1 MIASHHVAVIDIGKT
16 NAKLAIVDPQNWR
29 ELAVRTMA
37 NRVLPGPP
45 YPHFNV
51 EAIWA
56 FLLDSMRELNGQY
69 PVASISITTH
79 GASGVLLTEHGE
91 LAMPVLDYE
100 HDGPDSMRNAYEAL
114 RPDFSE
120 TGSPKIAVGLNL
132 GAQFFWQMQAFPD
145 LATDV
150 RHMLTYPQ
158 YWAYRLTG
166 VMANEATSLGCHT
179 DLWNPWKG
187 TFSSMVETLDWTPL
201 MAPVRKATDVLG
213 PLHAHLADQLGL
225 AAAVPV
231 HCGIHDSNASLF
243 PHLMQRQAP
252 FNAVS
257 TGTWVICMS
266 VGGQPIEPDPMRD
279 TLVNV
284 NAFGEPVPSSRF
296 MGGREFDLLMA
307 DRKAVASKNAVS
319 RVLDGKIMLF
329 PSVEN
334 QTGPFQGR
342 QPEWTV
348 EPHTLNDGEYYA
360 VVSFYLAL
368 VTNVC
373 LKLCGAD
380 GPIIV
385 EGPFVQNN
393 LYLRMLESV
402 SGRRVIGSASS
413 ATGTSIGAAMLTIKN
428 TDMGSQESLR
438 AEFAA
443 TDDRF
448 VAYAGLWEEHLS
460 AREPD

>member
-16 NAKLAIVDPQNWR
+16 NAKLAIVDPQNWQ

-37 NRVLPGPP
+37 NRVLPSPP

-100 HDGPDSMRNAYEAL
+100 HDGPDSMRDAYEAL

-120 TGSPKIAVGLNL
+120 TGSPKIAMGLNL

-145 LATDV
+145 LAANV

-213 PLHAHLADQLGL
+213 PMHAHLADQLGL
-225 AAAVPV
+225 PAAVPV
-231 HCGIHDSNASLF
+231 YCGIHDSNASLF
-243 PHLMQRQAP
+243 PHLTQRQTP
-252 FNAVS
+252 FSAVS

-266 VGGQPIEPDPMRD
+266 VGGKQIEPDPMRD

-284 NAFGEPVPSSRF
+284 NAFGDPVPSSRF

-319 RVLDGKIMLF
+319 RVLDDKIMLF
-329 PSVEN
+329 PSVES
-334 QTGPFQGR
+334 QTGPFQGCE
-342 QPEWTV
+342 PKWTV
-348 EPHTLNDGEYYA
+348 EPDTLDDDEYYA

-368 VTNVC
+368 VTRVC
-373 LKLCGAD
+373 LNLCGAD

-385 EGPFVQNN
+385 EGPFGQNK
-393 LYLRMLESV
+393 LYLQMLESAC
-402 SGRRVIGSASS
+402 GRQVIRSEAS
-413 ATGTSIGAAMLTIKN
+413 ATGTSIGAAMLTN
-428 TDMGSQESLR
+428 NNPDEGSQESLP

-443 TDDRF
+443 TDERF
-448 VAYAGLWEEHLS
+448 VAYAQLWQEQLT
-460 AREPD
+460 ARATD

>member
-1 MIASHHVAVIDIGKT
+1 MTTVPYVAVVDIGKT
-16 NAKLAIVDPQNWR
+16 NAKLAIVDPQNWQ

-37 NRVLPGPP
+37 NQVLPGPL
-45 YPHFNV
+45 YPHFDV
-51 EAIWA
+51 DAIWA
-56 FLLDSMRELNGQY
+56 FLLTSMRELNAQY

-79 GASGVLLTEHGE
+79 GACGVLLTENGE

-100 HDGPDSMRNAYEAL
+100 HDGPEGLRDAYNAL

-132 GAQFFWQMQAFPD
+132 GAQFFWQMRTFPN
-145 LATDV
+145 LAVNV

-166 VMANEATSLGCHT
+166 IMANEATSLGCHT

-201 MAPVRKATDVLG
+201 MAPVRKAADVLG
-213 PLHAHLADQLGL
+213 PVHADLADLLGI

-231 HCGIHDSNASLF
+231 CCGIHDSNASLF

-252 FNAVS
+252 FSAVS

-266 VGGQPIEPDPMRD
+266 VGGKPIEPDPTRD

-284 NAFGEPVPSSRF
+284 NAFGDPVPSSRF
-296 MGGREFDLLMA
+296 MGGREFDLLMG
-307 DRKAVASKNAVS
+307 DRKAAAPKDAISQ
-319 RVLDGKIMLF
+319 VLDDKIMLF

-342 QPEWTV
+342 EPKWTV
-348 EPHTLNDGEYYA
+348 EPDRLNDGEYYA

-373 LKLCGAD
+373 LDLCGAD

-385 EGPFVQNN
+385 EGPFGQNKF
-393 LYLRMLESV
+393 YLDMLESA
-402 SGRRVIGSASS
+402 SGRRVVRSESS
-413 ATGTSIGAAMLTIKN
+413 ATGTSIGAAMLTVKN
-428 TDMGSQESLR
+428 LDNGSQEPLS
-438 AEFAA
+438 AVVAA

-448 VAYAGLWEEHLS
+448 VTYARLWKEQLF
-460 AREPD
+460 AREPE